1 MKKLRCIITDD
12 EPVARKIIREFI
24 GQVPYL
30 GLSGE
35 FENVQKTDAFLT
47 TQPAD
52 ILFLDIEM
60 PGITG
65 LQYLRKATVHPLV
78 ILTTAYPDYALE
90 GYELDI
96 IDYLL
101 KPIAYERFL
110 KAVQKAKDYLN
121 MREAGD
127 TAATFPW
134 IFVKSEKRIEKIE
147 LKNILYIESLG
158 NYVIIHTES
167 KNMITYLTLKS
178 LEQKL
183 PSNEFI
189 KIHHSFIVNLS
200 KVNSIEDNQV
210 RIDKKLIPISRNYRE
225 AVMQR
230 IEPYLLKR

>member
-1 MKKLRCIITDD
+1 MRKLRCVITDD

-24 GQVPYL
+24 EQGPNLELV
-30 GLSGE
+30 GE
-35 FENVQKTDAFLT
+35 FENVQKTDAFLAN
-47 TQPAD
+47 QPAD

-65 LQYLRKATVHPLV
+65 LQYLRNATVHPLV

-110 KAVQKAKDYLN
+110 KAIQKAKDYLT
-121 MREAGD
+121 MREAGEQ
-127 TAATFPW
+127 ATSFPW
-134 IFVKSEKRIEKIE
+134 IFVKSEKKIEKIE

-158 NYVIIHTES
+158 NYVVIHTES
-167 KNMITYLTLKS
+167 KNMISYLTLKS

-210 RIDKKLIPISRNYRE
+210 RIDKKLISISRNYRD